1 MKLTLNRNKNFILF
15 AVAILLI
22 GCNNET
28 IKKETFLK
36 VSNSKLIYQ
45 GEIADKAKL
54 DIKWKNDTIK
64 CFIRTVFIMEN
75 DTLNS
80 IKASIIDNNLSI
92 DITTSP
98 YDNPYWYDMDKL
110 TKVHDVEFDLT
121 GLKAGTYFLN
131 LQINNTYSYWKN
143 FSIN

>member
-45 GEIADKAKL
+45 GEIEDKAGI
-54 DIKWKNDTIK
+54 DIKWKNDTVK

-80 IKASIIDNNLSI
+80 ITASIIDNNLSLI
-92 DITTSP
+92 ITTSP
-98 YDNPYWYDMDKL
+98 YDNPYWDDMDRL
-110 TKVHDVEFDLT
+110 TKVHDVEFDFT
-121 GLKAGTYFLN
+121 GLKVGIYKLN
-131 LQINNTYSYWKN
+131 LQINNLYSHWEN

>member
-1 MKLTLNRNKNFILF
+1 MKLSINIDKNYILL

-22 GCNNET
+22 GCNNDT

-45 GEIADKAKL
+45 GEIADKAGL
-54 DIKWKNDTIK
+54 NVKWKNDTIK
-64 CFIRTVFIMEN
+64 FFIRTVFIMEN

-80 IKASIIDNNLSI
+80 ITASIIDNNLSLKI
-92 DITTSP
+92 STSP
-98 YDNPYWYDMDKL
+98 YNNPYWDDMDRL
-110 TKVHDVEFDLT
+110 SKVHDVEFDLT
-121 GLKAGTYFLN
+121 GLKVGTYNLN
-131 LQINNTYSYWKN
+131 LQINNLYSQWEN